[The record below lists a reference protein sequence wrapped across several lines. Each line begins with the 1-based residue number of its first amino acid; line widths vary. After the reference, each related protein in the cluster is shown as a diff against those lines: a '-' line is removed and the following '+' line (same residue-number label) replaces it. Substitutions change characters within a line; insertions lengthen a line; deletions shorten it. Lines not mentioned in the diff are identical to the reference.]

1 MAKETDLLNDPLQV
15 AQQRYQEQITA
26 FKNQFIPKPTSK
38 PVRDMLTSRGLR
50 PEILLGRG
58 DK

>member
-38 PVRDMLTSRGLR
+38 PVRDM
-50 PEILLGRG
+50 
-58 DK
+58 